1 MSIDYTMALRS
12 VSVINEQG
20 SMANIVKRVLWSI
33 RFFDTDH
40 EEIGSEATVET
51 YLDTD
56 ALGAD
61 SFTPYENVTQTQILQ
76 WAFDKQG
83 GQEFLDQLLE
93 EYHSALL
100 AKLISDASYTEK
112 DIELLPEA

>member
-12 VSVINEQG
+12 VSVINEQD
-20 SMANIVKRVLWSI
+20 SMANIVKRVIWTI

-40 EEIGSEATVET
+40 VEIGSEASVET

-56 ALGAD
+56 ALSAE

-76 WAFDKQG
+76 WVFDKQG
-83 GQEFLDQLLE
+83 GQEFLDELLE
-93 EYHSALL
+93 QYHSETLV
-100 AKLISDASYTEK
+100 KLIADESYTEK